1 MGLKAESWDSFCA
14 LLMMLIIGSLR
25 YADTLPDNDKH
36 TLTSSPLTSL
46 TNVAADI
53 HAAHSPHHGL
63 TYTLKDKTNLVPL
76 SVGRKTHRYLYVL
89 EKIII

>member
-14 LLMMLIIGSLR
+14 LLMILIIGSLC
-25 YADTLPDNDKH
+25 YADTLSGNDKH
-36 TLTSSPLTSL
+36 PLTTPHTSL
-46 TNVAADI
+46 TNAVADI
-53 HAAHSPHHGL
+53 QATHLPHHGL
-63 TYTLKDKTNLVPL
+63 TYTLKDKTSLVPL